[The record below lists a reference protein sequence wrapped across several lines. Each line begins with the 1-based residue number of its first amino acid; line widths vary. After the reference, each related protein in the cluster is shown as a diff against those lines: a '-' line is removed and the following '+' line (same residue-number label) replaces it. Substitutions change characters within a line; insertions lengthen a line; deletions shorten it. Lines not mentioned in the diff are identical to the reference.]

1 MPLFGA
7 FAIFGKNPEAEF
19 EDALAS
25 GSAFV

>member
-7 FAIFGKNPEAEF
+7 FEIFGKNPEAEF

-25 GSAFV
+25 GSAFF